1 MHKNWEGSKFFII
14 CRWQNSIPQAHTY
27 THTHTQESTEKLLRE
42 FYKMA
47 GDKIIQKSVAFLCAS
62 NNSLKNIT

>member
-1 MHKNWEGSKFFII
+1 MHKNCEESKFFII
-14 CRWQNSIPQAHTY
+14 CRWQNSMPQAH

-47 GDKIIQKSVAFLCAS
+47 GDKIIQKSVAFLCTS
-62 NNSLKNIT
+62 NNSLENIT